1 MTALEFLLLNG
12 AKAEVKDDRGQSPLH
27 HASMLGRTG
36 QVCQLLKRNANQNAF
51 DDQHRVSCAD
61 ATFLLDLFLILLW
74 SCLQTPLSI
83 AVENANADI
92 VTMYVTL
99 KAESIVIT

>member
-12 AKAEVKDDRGQSPLH
+12 AKADVKDDRGQSPLH

-51 DDQHRVSCAD
+51 DDQHRVSAVSPSFLSWAVHFKVLCPASGAFAL
-61 ATFLLDLFLILLW
+61 ATRCVMFIVFLLFF
-74 SCLQTPLSI
+74 
-83 AVENANADI
+83 
-92 VTMYVTL
+92 
-99 KAESIVIT
+99 

>member
-12 AKAEVKDDRGQSPLH
+12 AKADVKDDRGQSPLH

-51 DDQHRVSCAD
+51 DDQHRVSAI
-61 ATFLLDLFLILLW
+61 F
-74 SCLQTPLSI
+74 
-83 AVENANADI
+83 
-92 VTMYVTL
+92 Y
-99 KAESIVIT
+99 